1 MRAGLQK
8 WTVLTKVIKINSRR
22 QKGKLF
28 LSTDIYTIRKN
39 SAQICDIIRNI
50 CLSLFSTDLPAPPS
64 QFTPNTSNS
73 SLSTSLFNTPS
84 ALLCSI
90 IIAIKA
96 RGKKGVQCAHFNN
109 LGQLMKGCSFSFA
122 WNMSPL
128 VCCPAQT
135 GGLVPPVITVFTL
148 TSNFVQSGAKD
159 DVTSHHPSCH
169 HHQSSLKPHSWT
181 DFFTFCKKL
190 YCSKT

>member
-64 QFTPNTSNS
+64 QLTPNTSNS

-96 RGKKGVQCAHFNN
+96 RGKKEVQCAQFNN
-109 LGQLMKGCSFSFA
+109 LGQLMMFIFFCLKHVPTSVLPSTDWRPGAPCYHRIYVNIKLCPEWSKGRRDQPSSL
-122 WNMSPL
+122 MSP
-128 VCCPAQT
+128 
-135 GGLVPPVITVFTL
+135 PPVL
-148 TSNFVQSGAKD
+148 TQ
-159 DVTSHHPSCH
+159 T
-169 HHQSSLKPHSWT
+169 T
-181 DFFTFCKKL
+181 
-190 YCSKT
+190 